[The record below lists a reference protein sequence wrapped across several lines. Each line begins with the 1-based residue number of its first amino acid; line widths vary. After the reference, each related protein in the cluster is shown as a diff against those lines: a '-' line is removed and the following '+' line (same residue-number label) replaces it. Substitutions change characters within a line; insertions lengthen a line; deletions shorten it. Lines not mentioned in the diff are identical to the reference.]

1 MGGGLIFG
9 GGRTFKRIRYH
20 NNSETE
26 VISVTTY
33 FEHVEEVGCHGVH
46 HMVASFLGS
55 VRVAVKEGGLR

>member
-1 MGGGLIFG
+1 MGGELILG
-9 GGRTFKRIRYH
+9 GGHIFKRIRYH
-20 NNSETE
+20 KNSETE

-46 HMVASFLGS
+46 HMMTSFLGS